1 MRPIEERS
9 KVLWLY
15 LKEHKSYGE
24 IVKITGICCNT
35 VKSWISQCRRDQG
48 LLIGNHSGPAPRA
61 RSQASEELYGGNYEK
76 RIRQLEMEV
85 ELLGDFLAEEE
96 SRSIGKYFQCRIY
109 KKL

>member
-9 KVLWLY
+9 KVLRLY

-24 IVKITGICCNT
+24 IVKTTSICRNT
-35 VKSWISQCRRDQG
+35 VKSWISRCRRDQG
-48 LLIGNHSGPAPRA
+48 LLISNHSGPAPRA

-85 ELLGDFLAEEE
+85 ELLRDFLAEEE
-96 SRSIGKYFQCRIY
+96 RRSIGK
-109 KKL
+109 